1 MIACFDAKWWNS
13 EGWRMPTAS
22 AIWRVDVPS

>member
-1 MIACFDAKWWNS
+1 MIACFEAKWWNS
-13 EGWRMPTAS
+13 DGCLMPTAS